1 MAEIVKIGCQP
12 QMISII
18 DDDRWAREGIRELV
32 KSLGY
37 KAHAFTSVEEFLRSG
52 LLAETACVITDLQ
65 MPGLSGFDL
74 QDQLQARGVPTPI
87 IIITAYPDE
96 RRRSRAFEC
105 GAVGFLSK
113 PFDECS
119 LIDCLSDAL
128 GRKTQIHDVVKP

>member
-1 MAEIVKIGCQP
+1 
-12 QMISII
+12 MISII
-18 DDDRWAREGIRELV
+18 DDDHWAREGVRELV
-32 KSLGY
+32 ESLGY
-37 KAHAFTSVEEFLRSG
+37 KARAFTSVEEFLQSG
-52 LLAETACVITDLQ
+52 LLAQTACVITDLQ

-74 QDQLQARGVPTPI
+74 QDQLQAQGIPTPI

-96 RRRSRAFEC
+96 KRRARALEC

-128 GRKTQIHDVVKP
+128 GRKTQIHDVARL

>member
-1 MAEIVKIGCQP
+1 
-12 QMISII
+12 MISII
-18 DDDRWAREGIRELV
+18 DDDHWAREGIRELIE
-32 KSLGY
+32 SLGY
-37 KAHAFTSVEEFLRSG
+37 RAHAFTSVEEFLQSG

-74 QDQLQARGVPTPI
+74 QDQLQAQGIPTPI

-96 RRRSRAFEC
+96 KRRARALEC

-128 GRKTQIHDVVKP
+128 GRKTQIHDVVKL

>member
-1 MAEIVKIGCQP
+1 
-12 QMISII
+12 MISII
-18 DDDRWAREGIRELV
+18 DDDYWAREGIRELIE
-32 KSLGY
+32 SLGY
-37 KAHAFTSVEEFLRSG
+37 KARAFTSVEEFLQSG

-74 QDQLQARGVPTPI
+74 QDQLQAQGISTPI

-96 RRRSRAFEC
+96 KRRARALAC
-105 GAVGFLSK
+105 GAVGFLNK

-128 GRKTQIHDVVKP
+128 GRKTLIHDVVKH

>member
-1 MAEIVKIGCQP
+1 
-12 QMISII
+12 MISII

-32 KSLGY
+32 ESLGY
-37 KAHAFTSVEEFLRSG
+37 KARAFTSVEEFLRSG

-96 RRRSRAFEC
+96 RRRSRALEC

-128 GRKTQIHDVVKP
+128 GRKIHVHDVVKP